1 MITSKITGVVKT
13 EQIKTYPY
21 IGKSRFSD
29 LVVLFTSPLVGTVL
43 RGSPDYYYYDIG
55 KHQEDW
61 IQSSFDVLE
70 ESITLTNA
78 M

>member
-1 MITSKITGVVKT
+1 MITSKITEVIKT

-43 RGSPDYYYYDIG
+43 RGSTDYIG
-55 KHQEDW
+55 EHQEGW

>member
-1 MITSKITGVVKT
+1 MIISKITGVVKT

-43 RGSPDYYYYDIG
+43 RGSSDYIG
-55 KHQEDW
+55 EHREGW
-61 IQSSFDVLE
+61 IQSAFDVLE